1 LATIYAGRSDHRLR
15 DFENAAAAANYA
27 SKRLD
32 DQRYM
37 LIKQVCDEVL
47 ADQHHDMFPLH
58 VWLTGSVRLVRRP

>member
-1 LATIYAGRSDHRLR
+1 MATVYAGRSDHRLR

-47 ADQHHDMFPLH
+47 ADQHHDM
-58 VWLTGSVRLVRRP
+58 V